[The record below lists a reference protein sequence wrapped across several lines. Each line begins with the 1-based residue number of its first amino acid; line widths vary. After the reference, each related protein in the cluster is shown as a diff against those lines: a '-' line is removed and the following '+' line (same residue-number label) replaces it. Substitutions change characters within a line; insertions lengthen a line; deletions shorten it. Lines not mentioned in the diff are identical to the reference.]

1 MSLTPQLFLNDR
13 HTVQLPTVAVAEV
26 HRDTESPVLFVRKMK
41 RTELVPASI
50 SALKKRNRVWFLLEK
65 KSKPQT
71 NVFFKSC
78 RIERKDSVS
87 SCNWRWLMRPV

>member
-1 MSLTPQLFLNDR
+1 MSLTPQLFLSDR

-41 RTELVPASI
+41 RTELVPASM

-65 KSKPQT
+65 KKQT
-71 NVFFKSC
+71 TDQCIF
-78 RIERKDSVS
+78 
-87 SCNWRWLMRPV
+87 